1 MYFRISNTAD
11 KNLLEAWSNASFKYP
26 NLYKPQ
32 IIINGLNEV
41 TIPIITMEEEE
52 KISLA
57 IWGLLPEKYNE
68 DWTLFQNTINTLNLH
83 VGNMDSGIWYTEA
96 YRQRRCLI
104 PVTGFYT
111 SYLRHGEMYPYY
123 VGLKSGKPF
132 YLAGIYNKLEDGF
145 ITCSILVG
153 KANSFIKKFQNLT
166 DCMPLLISNG
176 GRSEW
181 LHDETSTVRLK
192 ELLNS
197 PVEEVFH
204 AHPIA
209 KEFFNNDISYDSMLL
224 PYEYTASNFK

>member
-11 KNLLEAWSNASFKYP
+11 KNLLEAWSNASLKYP

-41 TIPIITMEEEE
+41 TIPIITMEEKE

-57 IWGLLPEKYNE
+57 IWGLLPEEYNE
-68 DWTLFQNTINTLNLH
+68 DWTLFQNTLNTLNLNVEH
-83 VGNMDSGIWYTEA
+83 MDSSIWYTEA
-96 YRQRRCLI
+96 YKQRRCLI

-111 SYLRHGEMYPYY
+111 SYLRNGEMYPYY

-145 ITCSILVG
+145 ITCSVLVG
-153 KANSFIKKFQNLT
+153 KASRFIEKIQNLT
-166 DCMPLLISNG
+166 DCMPLLISSTE
-176 GRSEW
+176 RSDW
-181 LHDETSTVRLK
+181 LSEETSLNRLK

-197 PVEEVFH
+197 DEDDLFH

-224 PYEYTASNFK
+224 PYEYVKSNFK